1 MRNHMI
7 RTSVIMNIVMC
18 IIVLVAIFP
27 FLWML
32 FTSLKEKGA
41 TMTIP
46 PTFLPPKVTFEG
58 YKKVLDTHFLKY
70 FFNSFYIALLTSF
83 GALVLGIM
91 AGIGFSRYQFKGSKG
106 FKIGILVTQLFPL
119 ILLVPPYYLL
129 MSKMGLLNTHASLM
143 VTYCALTLPF
153 CVWMLTNYF
162 STVPVD
168 MEESAM
174 IDGCSKLGAYFR
186 ITIPMAAPGI
196 VSTAIFAFVLAW
208 NEFVFANTFLDTPG
222 LRTLPIGL
230 RTFMGQYSTEWNV
243 LMAASVMTT
252 LPIVLLFIFLQ
263 KYFIRGMTSG
273 SVKG

>member
-1 MRNHMI
+1 MRN
-7 RTSVIMNIVMC
+7 RTLQKNILMNLLMLV
-18 IIVLVAIFP
+18 VVSVAIFP

-32 FTSLKEKGA
+32 FTSLKERGA
-41 TMTIP
+41 TMTVP
-46 PTFLPPKVTFEG
+46 PTFLPPKVSWDG
-58 YKKVLDTHFLKY
+58 YKQVLDSNFLKY
-70 FFNSFYIALLTSF
+70 FFNSFYIALVTTF
-83 GALVLGIM
+83 GALVLGVM
-91 AGIGFSRYQFKGSKG
+91 AGLGFSRYQFKGSKG

-129 MSKMGLLNTHASLM
+129 MSNMGLLDSHASLM
-143 VTYCALTLPF
+143 ITYCALTLPF
-153 CVWMLTNYF
+153 CVWMLTTYF
-162 STVPVD
+162 ATVPVD

-174 IDGCSKLGAYFR
+174 IDGCSKLGAYIR

-196 VSTAIFAFVLAW
+196 AATAIFAFVLAW
-208 NEFVFANTFLDTPG
+208 NEFVFANTFVDTPD

-230 RTFMGQYSTEWNV
+230 RTFMGQYSTQWNV

-252 LPIVLLFIFLQ
+252 LPVVLMFVFLQ

>member
-1 MRNHMI
+1 MNVLML
-7 RTSVIMNIVMC
+7 VIVA
-18 IIVLVAIFP
+18 VAIFP

-46 PTFLPPKVTFEG
+46 PTFLPPKISWDG
-58 YKKVLDTHFLKY
+58 YRQVLDMSFLKY
-70 FFNSFYIALLTSF
+70 FFNSFYIALTTTA
-83 GALVLGIM
+83 GALILGVM

-106 FKIGILVTQLFPL
+106 FKLGILVTQLFPL

-129 MSKMGLLNTHASLM
+129 MSKMGLLDTHASLM
-143 VTYCALTLPF
+143 ITYCALTLPF
-153 CVWMLTNYF
+153 CVWMLTTYF
-162 STVPVD
+162 GTVPVD

-174 IDGCSKLGAYFR
+174 IDGCSKLQAYIR

-196 VSTAIFAFVLAW
+196 AATAIFAFVLAW
-208 NEFVFANTFLDTPG
+208 NEFVFANTFVDTPA

-243 LMAASVMTT
+243 LMAASVLTT
-252 LPIVLLFIFLQ
+252 LPVVLMFIFLQ

>member
-1 MRNHMI
+1 MHN
-7 RTSVIMNIVMC
+7 RTLRKNILMNLLMC
-18 IIVLVAIFP
+18 IIVVIAIFP

-46 PTFLPPKVTFEG
+46 PTILPPKISWEG
-58 YKKVLDTHFLKY
+58 YKQVLDTNFLSY
-70 FFNSFYIALLTSF
+70 FFNSFYIAAVTTV
-83 GALVLGIM
+83 GALILGVM

-129 MSKMGLLNTHASLM
+129 MSKIGLLDSHVSLM
-143 VTYCALTLPF
+143 ITYCALTLPF
-153 CVWMLTNYF
+153 CVWMLTTYF
-162 STVPVD
+162 STVPID

-174 IDGCSKLGAYFR
+174 IDGCSKLGAYIR

-196 VSTAIFAFVLAW
+196 AATAIFAFVLAW
-208 NEFVFANTFLDTPG
+208 NEFVFANTFIDTPG

-230 RTFMGQYSTEWNV
+230 RTFMGQYSTQWNV

-252 LPIVLLFIFLQ
+252 LPVVLMFIFLQ